1 MFHFC
6 IMKKIAIAAIIFI
19 TACKKENDTP
29 PPAPEFKPQG
39 FWRGNA
45 YLYHAAILNRANGTS
60 KLYFIIPGND
70 TSNAQTQLEGTHS
83 MSQGKFLA
91 VFPDVTDTLLV
102 ESTGT
107 SATVLSGLIISST
120 LGQAVPFNFNKQ

>member
-1 MFHFC
+1 
-6 IMKKIAIAAIIFI
+6 MKKIAIAAIIFI

-45 YLYHAAILNRANGTS
+45 YLYHAAILNRPNGTS
-60 KLYFIIPGND
+60 KLYFIIPGTD
-70 TSNAQTQLEGTHS
+70 TSKAQTKVEGTYT
-83 MSQGKFLA
+83 MNQGKFLA
-91 VFPDVTDTLLV
+91 VFNEASDTLLV

-107 SATVLSGLIISST
+107 SATVLSGLIISTT